1 MSKILMGLRSK
12 NDNVKLTED
21 FLKDEEY
28 IQLNLKNENLACIF
42 PTRTGI
48 NRIFKDVIL
57 QEDNKNI
64 IVFDV
69 NSSLLNKTAP
79 QKLYNGYEIVCISDN
94 QTDKEK
100 EEAITN
106 IIKSKKFVIYLDMR
120 KKDILKFGE
129 KPILKFLFDKV
140 KDFNLLT
147 IIDETQALLNTG
159 MLFLKELSECK
170 NNQIIFRFQDEG
182 QFSLKAYS
190 EVEIKKMKVAGLNIE
205 ILSNFYKKIN
215 ILEIPNK
222 MEQEGNKN
230 VKVLLL
236 DKYSFKN
243 NKTGKSL
250 MLTAP
255 NIYEVTKYLER
266 Y

>member
-1 MSKILMGLRSK
+1 M
-12 NDNVKLTED
+12 
-21 FLKDEEY
+21 
-28 IQLNLKNENLACIF
+28 
-42 PTRTGI
+42 
-48 NRIFKDVIL
+48 
-57 QEDNKNI
+57 
-64 IVFDV
+64 
-69 NSSLLNKTAP
+69 
-79 QKLYNGYEIVCISDN
+79 
-94 QTDKEK
+94 
-100 EEAITN
+100 
-106 IIKSKKFVIYLDMR
+106 
-120 KKDILKFGE
+120 
-129 KPILKFLFDKV
+129 
-140 KDFNLLT
+140 
-147 IIDETQALLNTG
+147 
-159 MLFLKELSECK
+159 KELSECK

-190 EVEIKKMKVAGLNIE
+190 EVEIKKMKVAGLDID